1 MPRKAKSA
9 NSDSQSEAVE
19 AALRKNR
26 RGRRGRRHRGR
37 AGINE
42 KIRQLI
48 RHSKEQGYLTFDD
61 INEALPESVEN
72 QEEIDNVLSILQN
85 LEIEILEP
93 DQVDDFKQRMEEAEE
108 EETRSSQHDILDDP
122 VRMYLKQMG
131 QVPLLTREQEVEISK
146 RIENAELKAQTAL
159 FEASAVG
166 AYIATLGAKLLTRE
180 ERFDR
185 IVIDKKIDSREAYF
199 KSLPKLVETTQKAE
213 AGVAE
218 AWQEYLKARTE
229 ADRKRILSKF
239 RKREN
244 LLRANFSKF
253 FFKLKVYEEY
263 LEQLQPALSE
273 IENLNAQLERAK
285 HPKTKKDAAIDT
297 KAIQARF
304 KQLEA
309 AQRIAPA
316 QLLAVVAQTM
326 VHVREAHKAKT
337 EMVEANLRL
346 VISIAKKYTNRGLSF
361 LDLIQEG
368 NMGLMKA
375 VEKFE
380 YRRGYKFS
388 TYATWWIR
396 QAITR
401 SIADQARTIR
411 IPVHMIETLNKV
423 MQVQKQLLQE
433 FGHEPTPEEV
443 ADEMNLPVERVQQ
456 IMKMAQQ
463 PISLQS
469 PVGDGDDTSFG
480 DFIED
485 KSAENPYDMTAFSL
499 LREKI
504 IDVLDSLTER
514 ERRVLSLRFGLVDG
528 YSRTLEEVGKQFKV
542 TRERIRQ
549 IEAKAL
555 RKMRHP
561 TRIRQLHGFFD
572 AEQIDN
578 AQNLMK
584 VAATPLSARSPVQRA
599 GAFPLYRPSPRPTL
613 PFLWHRTPPSRSWE
627 WAPRNSS
634 SSWSSCSCSSAAP
647 SFPVS
652 PRASASRSKN
662 SRRLPRMSPKPRS
675 QPPKPPRRKSPL
687 RLLPPPPRPPDPL
700 PATAV
705 ERRPRRARWRA
716 FLLPTPP
723 SDCTRRPS
731 TASRG
736 PRWIS
741 LVDTPKRRRF
751 VSVGETPPPS
761 LPRAPQT
768 WRTFSVIF
776 RTTSASISAPPTH
789 SFTSRARESS
799 CGSHPSSHSTP
810 PRARCSPWATKPN
823 ACSAA
828 PRVTSPPSAR

>member
-1 MPRKAKSA
+1 MPRKAKAKNKTATA
-9 NSDSQSEAVE
+9 NGHSDAVE
-19 AALRKNR
+19 AAIERVEAASAASSP
-26 RGRRGRRHRGR
+26 GRPGDIN
-37 AGINE
+37 ANE
-42 KIRQLI
+42 KIRALI
-48 RHSKEQGYLTFDD
+48 RQAKEQGYLTTED
-61 INEALPESVEN
+61 ISEALPETQEG
-72 QEEIDNVLSILQN
+72 QEEYDNVINILSN
-85 LEIEILEP
+85 LEIEVIDA
-93 DQVDDFKQRMEEAEE
+93 DQVEEYKQQKEDAEE
-108 EETRSSQHDILDDP
+108 EESRASQNDILDDP

-146 RIENAELKAQTAL
+146 RIETAETKAQEVL
-159 FEASAVG
+159 FEAAIIG
-166 AYIATLGAKLLTRE
+166 RYIAGLGNRLLTRE

-185 IVIDKKIDSREAYF
+185 IVIDKKIESRESYF
-199 KSLPKLVETTQKAE
+199 KTLPKLVETTRKNE
-213 AGVAE
+213 NSVAE
-218 AWQEYLKARTE
+218 GWQELLKARGE
-229 ADRKRILSKF
+229 AEKKKVGSKYK
-239 RKREN
+239 KREN
-244 LLRANFSKF
+244 TLRANFSKYY
-253 FFKLKVYEEY
+253 FKLKVYEEY
-263 LEQLQPALSE
+263 LDQKKAALSE
-273 IENLNAQLERAK
+273 IEELHARLDRAK
-285 HPKTKKDAAIDT
+285 NPKNKKDAGIDT
-297 KAIQARF
+297 KPLQTRLRQI
-304 KQLEA
+304 EHEW
-309 AQRIAPA
+309 RIAPA
-316 QLLAVVAQTM
+316 RLLEVVKQTN

-443 ADEMNLPVERVQQ
+443 ADEMSLPVERVQQ

-514 ERRVLSLRFGLVDG
+514 ERRVLSLRFGLIDG
-528 YSRTLEEVGKQFKV
+528 YSRTLEEVGKQFRV

-578 AQNLMK
+578 AQNLLQQ
-584 VAATPLSARSPVQRA
+584 VARDRKA
-599 GAFPLYRPSPRPTL
+599 GEILVPPTGIPSPFTDK
-613 PFLWHRTPPSRSWE
+613 TPP
-627 WAPRNSS
+627 
-634 SSWSSCSCSSAAP
+634 
-647 SFPVS
+647 
-652 PRASASRSKN
+652 
-662 SRRLPRMSPKPRS
+662 
-675 QPPKPPRRKSPL
+675 
-687 RLLPPPPRPPDPL
+687 
-700 PATAV
+700 
-705 ERRPRRARWRA
+705 
-716 FLLPTPP
+716 
-723 SDCTRRPS
+723 
-731 TASRG
+731 
-736 PRWIS
+736 
-741 LVDTPKRRRF
+741 TPK
-751 VSVGETPPPS
+751 
-761 LPRAPQT
+761 
-768 WRTFSVIF
+768 
-776 RTTSASISAPPTH
+776 
-789 SFTSRARESS
+789 
-799 CGSHPSSHSTP
+799 
-810 PRARCSPWATKPN
+810 
-823 ACSAA
+823 
-828 PRVTSPPSAR
+828 

>member
-1 MPRKAKSA
+1 MPRKSKQAS
-9 NSDSQSEAVE
+9 SEQSEAVE
-19 AALRKNR
+19 AVLNR
-26 RGRRGRRHRGR
+26 APGANGAEGTENV
-37 AGINE
+37 ATGGINE

-48 RHSKEQGYLTFDD
+48 RQSKEQGYLTFDD

-93 DQVDDFKQRMEEAEE
+93 DQVEDYKQRQEEAEE
-108 EETRSSQHDILDDP
+108 EESRTSQNDILDDP

-146 RIENAELKAQTAL
+146 RIENAELKAQEAL
-159 FEASAVG
+159 FQAASVG
-166 AYIATLGAKLLTRE
+166 KYIATLGAKLLGRE

-185 IVIDKKIDSREAYF
+185 IVIDKKIESRDAYF
-199 KSLPKLVETTQKAE
+199 KSLPKLVELTEKAE
-213 AGVAE
+213 ASVAE
-218 AWQEYLKARTE
+218 SWDEHVKAKSE
-229 ADRKRILSKF
+229 ADRKKVLAKF
-239 RKREN
+239 KKREAG
-244 LLRANFSKF
+244 LRAHFSKF
-253 FFKLKVYEEY
+253 YFKLKVYEEY
-263 LEQLQPALSE
+263 IDSLWPVLED
-273 IENLNAQLERAK
+273 IEMHQAQLDRAK

-297 KAIQARF
+297 KVIQAALR
-304 KQLEA
+304 KIEVD
-309 AQRIAPA
+309 QRLAPA
-316 QLLAVVAQTM
+316 QLLQIVRQAQ

-433 FGHEPTPEEV
+433 YGHEPTPEEV

-469 PVGDGDDTSFG
+469 PVGDGDDTNFG

-485 KSAENPYDMTAFSL
+485 KSAENPYDMTAYSL

-504 IDVLDSLTER
+504 IDVLDTLTER

-584 VAATPLSARSPVQRA
+584 VAASAR
-599 GAFPLYRPSPRPTL
+599 GG
-613 PFLWHRTPPSRSWE
+613 PPP
-627 WAPRNSS
+627 APHGHLPRNG
-634 SSWSSCSCSSAAP
+634 A
-647 SFPVS
+647 
-652 PRASASRSKN
+652 
-662 SRRLPRMSPKPRS
+662 
-675 QPPKPPRRKSPL
+675 Q
-687 RLLPPPPRPPDPL
+687 
-700 PATAV
+700 
-705 ERRPRRARWRA
+705 
-716 FLLPTPP
+716 
-723 SDCTRRPS
+723 
-731 TASRG
+731 
-736 PRWIS
+736 
-741 LVDTPKRRRF
+741 
-751 VSVGETPPPS
+751 
-761 LPRAPQT
+761 
-768 WRTFSVIF
+768 
-776 RTTSASISAPPTH
+776 
-789 SFTSRARESS
+789 
-799 CGSHPSSHSTP
+799 
-810 PRARCSPWATKPN
+810 
-823 ACSAA
+823 
-828 PRVTSPPSAR
+828 

>member
-1 MPRKAKSA
+1 MPRKAKNADSHH
-9 NSDSQSEAVE
+9 SDAVE
-19 AALRKNR
+19 TALAHTQAPGHEGGDAAAAM
-26 RGRRGRRHRGR
+26 G
-37 AGINE
+37 GINE

-48 RHSKEQGYLTFDD
+48 RLSKEQGYLTFDD
-61 INEALPESVEN
+61 INEALPESIEN

-93 DQVDDFKQRMEEAEE
+93 DQVEDYKQRQEEAEE
-108 EETRSSQHDILDDP
+108 EESRTSQNDILDDP

-146 RIENAELKAQTAL
+146 RIENAELKAQEAL
-159 FEASAVG
+159 FQASAVG
-166 AYIATLGAKLLTRE
+166 GYIAGLGAKLLNRE

-185 IVIDKKIDSREAYF
+185 IVIDKKIESRDAYF
-199 KSLPKLVETTQKAE
+199 RTLPKLVETTQKAE
-213 AGVAE
+213 ASVAE
-218 AWQEYLKARTE
+218 AWVEYTKARNE
-229 ADRKRILSKF
+229 AERKKALTKF
-239 RKREN
+239 RRRETA
-244 LLRANFSKF
+244 LRSNFSKF
-253 FFKLKVYEEY
+253 YFKLKVYEEY
-263 LEQLQPALSE
+263 LDQLRPVLEE
-273 IENLNAQLERAK
+273 IEACAHQLDRAK

-297 KAIQARF
+297 RAINARLR
-304 KQLEA
+304 QIEVE
-309 AQRIAPA
+309 QRIAPGQLA
-316 QLLAVVAQTM
+316 QIVAQTYTQ
-326 VHVREAHKAKT
+326 VREAHRAKT

-433 FGHEPTPEEV
+433 YGHEPTPEEV
-443 ADEMNLPVERVQQ
+443 ADEMNLPVDRVQQ

-485 KSAENPYDMTAFSL
+485 KSAENPYDMTAYSL

-504 IDVLDSLTER
+504 IDVLDTLTER

-584 VAATPLSARSPVQRA
+584 VAASL
-599 GAFPLYRPSPRPTL
+599 
-613 PFLWHRTPPSRSWE
+613 
-627 WAPRNSS
+627 
-634 SSWSSCSCSSAAP
+634 
-647 SFPVS
+647 
-652 PRASASRSKN
+652 
-662 SRRLPRMSPKPRS
+662 
-675 QPPKPPRRKSPL
+675 KPPR
-687 RLLPPPPRPPDPL
+687 
-700 PATAV
+700 
-705 ERRPRRARWRA
+705 
-716 FLLPTPP
+716 
-723 SDCTRRPS
+723 
-731 TASRG
+731 G
-736 PRWIS
+736 
-741 LVDTPKRRRF
+741 
-751 VSVGETPPPS
+751 
-761 LPRAPQT
+761 
-768 WRTFSVIF
+768 
-776 RTTSASISAPPTH
+776 
-789 SFTSRARESS
+789 
-799 CGSHPSSHSTP
+799 
-810 PRARCSPWATKPN
+810 
-823 ACSAA
+823 
-828 PRVTSPPSAR
+828 